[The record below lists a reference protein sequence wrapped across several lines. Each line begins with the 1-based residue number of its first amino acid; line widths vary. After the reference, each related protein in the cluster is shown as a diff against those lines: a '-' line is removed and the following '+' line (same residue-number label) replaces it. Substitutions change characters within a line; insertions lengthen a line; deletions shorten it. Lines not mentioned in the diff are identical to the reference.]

1 MIGDRETAERMHTR
15 SGASDPPTRYQGRWT
30 GLKLFVLLMF
40 AAALAALAIMPYVIA
55 ISPAPMP
62 DLPIW
67 QIVLF
72 NVLPN
77 LVLIAPLTAL
87 GLWLGPKVG
96 LGAPLLVGWIDGQ
109 PDARARIAR
118 RLPVSIGIGAGVGV
132 VLILVGLAFL
142 PWLPSELNDIPV
154 PSWWQGLLASFSAGV
169 TEELMMRLGLMTLFV
184 WLGARLLG
192 QSQPTPIIVWTAN
205 GIAAL
210 LFGALHLPLAA
221 SLAPLT
227 AIMVIR
233 TLLLNGI
240 AGVVFGWQYWRH
252 GLVAAMA
259 AHLGAD
265 IVLHVLSPL
274 LLVSP

>member
-1 MIGDRETAERMHTR
+1 MTIERMSPTLDPAETSSGRRR
-15 SGASDPPTRYQGRWT
+15 SWT
-30 GLKLFVLLMF
+30 SLKLFALLMV
-40 AAALAALAIMPYVIA
+40 AAALASFAIVPYVVA
-55 ISPAPMP
+55 ISNAPWP
-62 DLPIW
+62 DLPVW
-67 QIVLF
+67 QFALF
-72 NVLPN
+72 NALPN
-77 LVLIAPLTAL
+77 LVLLAPLTAL

-96 LGAPLLVGWIDGQ
+96 LGARLLAAWLDGQ
-109 PDARARIAR
+109 PGARTTIARAF
-118 RLPVSIGIGAGVGV
+118 LVSLGIGAAVGV

-142 PWLPSELNDIPV
+142 PWLPSELKDVPT

-169 TEELMMRLGLMTLFV
+169 TEELMMRLGVMTGLV
-184 WLGARLLG
+184 WLGTRMLRR
-192 QSQPTPIIVWTAN
+192 SQPTPAIIWTAN

-227 AIMVIR
+227 AVMVIR

-240 AGVVFGWQYWRH
+240 AGTVFGWQYWRR

-274 LLVSP
+274 LAVAS